1 MRGLAVLS
9 RALRAPMTSA
19 RSTSPRALLVGRWQR
34 SREAELG
41 AVAEDSGPRVFRR
54 MVVPPGRSYRA
65 RSRTSRGRLLGA
77 SFPGPS
83 ARLASLHRRCP
94 RGLRAPAM
102 ALLRFSIP
110 HACDPQRSCDACDAR
125 ANRRPSPR
133 PTRPTALP
141 ACRRVACPSDPRDED
156 PLSKHCRDRMGSG
169 FPVPALL

>member
-102 ALLRFSIP
+102 ALLRFL
-110 HACDPQRSCDACDAR
+110 DPSRL
-125 ANRRPSPR
+125 
-133 PTRPTALP
+133 RPTALVR
-141 ACRRVACPSDPRDED
+141 CLRRAGEPS
-156 PLSKHCRDRMGSG
+156 S
-169 FPVPALL
+169 VPASDTPDGVAGLPEGCLPFRSA